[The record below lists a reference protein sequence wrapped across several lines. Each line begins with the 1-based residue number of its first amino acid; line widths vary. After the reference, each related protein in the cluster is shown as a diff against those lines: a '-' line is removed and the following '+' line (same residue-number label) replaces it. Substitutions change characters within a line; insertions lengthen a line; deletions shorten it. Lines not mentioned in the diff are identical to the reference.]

1 MPLPVL
7 FVEQLTTIDCALLDE
22 ERGLVGETWIVD
34 LEMSGE
40 LDEQGMVLDFGRVKS
55 EVRQAIESLV
65 DHRLLLPRR
74 AAWLSIEHGS
84 GTLEVRATSAA
95 GPIRHRGP
103 AQACY
108 LLDAAVVDREG
119 VTRACIE
126 AAREVLPDN
135 VGHLELRLR
144 SEAIPGPRFH
154 YCHGLRRHRGNC
166 QRIAH
171 GHRSRLE
178 IRRDGERDPELEREW
193 ASRWRDVYIGSRQ
206 DLLRRFAAGGVE
218 HFHFGYRAPQGEFL
232 LELPASRCYLLESES
247 TIERIALH
255 LAAECAR
262 RRPGNTF
269 QAKVWEGVNKGAIAT
284 SGDQPP
290 GASP

>member
-1 MPLPVL
+1 MSLPVL
-7 FVEQLTTIDCALLDE
+7 FVEHLTTIDCALLDVQ
-22 ERGLVGETWIVD
+22 RGLVGETWIVD

-65 DHRLLLPRR
+65 DHRLLIPQL
-74 AAWLSIEHGS
+74 AAGTTIEHVS
-84 GTLEVRATSAA
+84 GALEVGMMSAA

-103 AQACY
+103 EQACL
-108 LLDAAVVDREG
+108 LLDAVAVSRES

-135 VGHLELRLR
+135 VGHLQLRLR
-144 SEAIPGPRFH
+144 SETVPGPRFH
-154 YCHGLRRHRGNC
+154 YCHGLRRHLGNC

-178 IRRDGERDPELEREW
+178 IRRDGQRDPELEQEW
-193 ASRWRDVYIGSRQ
+193 ASRWRDVYIGSRR
-206 DLLRRFAAGGVE
+206 DLLQRFAAGEVE
-218 HFHFGYRAPQGEFL
+218 HFRFGYRAPQGEFL

-255 LAAECAR
+255 LAAECSR
-262 RRPGNTF
+262 RRPGHTF
-269 QAKVWEGVNKGAIAT
+269 QVKVWEGVNKGAIAT
-284 SGDQPP
+284 SPDQLPE
-290 GASP
+290 ASP

>member
-1 MPLPVL
+1 MSLPIL
-7 FVEQLTTIDCALLDE
+7 FVEHLTTLDCALLDAQ
-22 ERGLVGETWIVD
+22 RGLVGETWIVD

-65 DHRLLLPRR
+65 DHRLLVPRQ
-74 AAWLSIEHGS
+74 AAGITIEHGS
-84 GTLEVRATSAA
+84 GMLEVRMVSAA
-95 GPIRHRGP
+95 GSLRHRGP
-103 AQACY
+103 EQACF
-108 LLDAAVVDREG
+108 LLDATAVSRES

-144 SEAIPGPRFH
+144 SETIPGPRFH
-154 YCHGLRRHRGNC
+154 YCHGLRRHLGNC

-178 IRRDGERDPELEREW
+178 IRRDGERDPELEQEW
-193 ASRWRDVYIGSRQ
+193 TARWRDVYIGSRQ
-206 DLLRRFAAGGVE
+206 DLLQRFTEGGVE
-218 HFHFGYRAPQGEFL
+218 HFRFGYHAPQGEFL
-232 LELPASRCYLLESES
+232 LELPASCCYLLESES
-247 TIERIALH
+247 TIERITLH

-262 RRPGNTF
+262 VRPGSTF
-269 QAKVWEGVNKGAIAT
+269 QVKVWEGVNKGAIAT
-284 SGDQPP
+284 SP
-290 GASP
+290 G